1 MSKTK
6 SETAEASANKLSVAD
21 LDFDKQGGLLP
32 VIVQEESSGAVL
44 MLAYANTDAVQKTQE
59 TGFAHYWS
67 RSRNAI
73 WKKGESSGH
82 FQQIVEVLVDCDE
95 DTLLYKVHQTGP
107 ACHTGAP
114 TCFFRE
120 LKKLKLNKNELGY

>member
-44 MLAYANTDAVQKTQE
+44 MLAYANPDAVQKTQE

-67 RSRNAI
+67 RSRNAL
-73 WKKGESSGH
+73 WKKGEISGH

-120 LKKLKLNKNELGY
+120 LKKTKVK